1 VVDSARDF
9 LGTGLA
15 FPMRVE
21 VDGALAEASHEEDI
35 RQSIRIILGTEPG
48 ERVMRP
54 DFGAG
59 LKRYVFEAMSTTMI
73 ERLRGGVRQSLI
85 RWEPRI
91 ILEEVSVTFGAAD
104 RSVLLIDVTYR
115 VRATNTLQNL
125 VYPFYLQEGAPSA
138 A

>member
-1 VVDSARDF
+1 VIDTALDF

-15 FPMRVE
+15 FPFHVE
-21 VDGALAEASHEEDI
+21 PDGKLAEVSYDDDI

-54 DFGAG
+54 AFGAG
-59 LKRYVFEAMSTTMI
+59 LNRFVFAAASTTML
-73 ERLRGGVRQSLI
+73 ERLRGTVHEALV

-91 ILEEVSVTFGAAD
+91 IVEQVVVAPAGAA
-104 RSVLLIDVTYR
+104 RSLLLIDATYR

-138 A
+138 